1 MKPLIL
7 LLFVLVINA
16 CAVSSK
22 ENAGEALT
30 HTIYCSGSSNSWDTC
45 HEQAS
50 ELCAGKEYDVVQKY
64 EDIGSYAAYQSAQEL
79 PERRLIIRCK
89 E

>member
-1 MKPLIL
+1 MRSLIL

-22 ENAGEALT
+22 ENAGEELT

-45 HEQAS
+45 HERAS
-50 ELCAGKEYDVVQKY
+50 ELCPGKEYDVVQRH
-64 EDIGSYAAYQSAQEL
+64 EDIGAYAAYQSAQEL
-79 PERRLIIRCK
+79 PERRLLIRCT